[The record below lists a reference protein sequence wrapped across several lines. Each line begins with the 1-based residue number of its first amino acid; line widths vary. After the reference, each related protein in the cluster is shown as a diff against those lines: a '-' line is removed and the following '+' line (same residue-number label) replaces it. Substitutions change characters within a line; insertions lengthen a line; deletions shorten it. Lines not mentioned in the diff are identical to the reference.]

1 MSKKSS
7 MEITI
12 PHRFI
17 PRHYQIPILQAIQNS
32 KYNRFVWVS
41 HRRSGKDKTVLNAVI
56 SKMIDRVGTYY
67 YFFPTYSQGKR
78 VLWQGKDK
86 DGMKFLDHFPF
97 ELIKGEPNNTE
108 MRIKLKNGST
118 FQVIG
123 ADNIDNIVGTNPIGV
138 VFSEYSL
145 MKAQVWEFI
154 RPILAENSGFA
165 VFVFTPRG
173 MNEGWKILQIA
184 KENPQEW
191 WWEVLTVEN
200 TKAIPESVLFQE
212 RKEMPADLFDQEYY
226 VKFIDGASSVF
237 RRIEENIY
245 NEKQELKYGKRYQI
259 GIDLAKYQDFTV
271 ISIMDLHTFYLVK
284 QIKLNHIDWSE
295 QKEII
300 IKEIRYWNKARTYID
315 STGVGDPIVEDLK
328 KIVPV
333 ESFHFN
339 ETSRAQLLNNL
350 QILFE
355 QDKIKIPNE
364 QELTDELKS
373 MQYELVGQ
381 KVKMKVPEGLHD
393 DRIMSLGLAC
403 WGLSQK
409 IPYRELS
416 EALREQK
423 EVRRRKIAMEGLK
436 IKMINY

>member
-1 MSKKSS
+1 M
-7 MEITI
+7 
-12 PHRFI
+12 
-17 PRHYQIPILQAIQNS
+17 
-32 KYNRFVWVS
+32 S

-78 VLWQGKDK
+78 ILWQGIDR
-86 DGMKFLDHFPF
+86 DGMKFLDHFPK

-108 MRIKLKNGST
+108 MRIELKNGSV

-154 RPILAENSGFA
+154 RPILAENGGFA
-165 VFVFTPRG
+165 IFVFTPRG

-184 KENPQEW
+184 KENPNEW
-191 WWEVLTVEN
+191 WHEVLTVED
-200 TKAIPESVLFQE
+200 TRAISEATLIQE
-212 RKEMPADLFDQEYY
+212 KKEMPSDLFEQEYY

-237 RRIEENIY
+237 KRIEENIFDDK
-245 NEKQELKYGKRYQI
+245 EGLKYGKRYQI
-259 GIDLAKYQDFTV
+259 GVDLAKYQDFTV
-271 ISIMDLHTFYLVK
+271 ISIVDLHTFHLIK

-300 IKEIRYWNKARTYID
+300 IKEKKYWNNARMYVD

-328 KIVPV
+328 RLVAGV
-333 ESFHFN
+333 EAFHFT
-339 ETSRAQLLNNL
+339 ETSRAQLINNL
-350 QILFE
+350 QIMFE

-364 QELTDELKS
+364 PELIDELKS

-381 KVKMKVPEGLHD
+381 KVKMQVPEGLHD

-403 WGLSQK
+403 WGLSERL
-409 IPYRELS
+409 PYRELT

-423 EVRRRKIAMEGLK
+423 EARREKKPEGISVRMT
-436 IKMINY
+436 NY